1 MIALFF
7 YPQRKRCSIVAYKLY
22 SRELFILNRYNSL
35 SESHRQTFGFEEDN
49 LLSIIL
55 HNLLVYMLVVGLTPQ
70 DTTGIVHR
78 FSARTRLAIVEE
90 RMMQQTLKH
99 IEQCIE
105 EDVRNNNKK
114 GENTYLVLLNI

>member
-1 MIALFF
+1 
-7 YPQRKRCSIVAYKLY
+7 
-22 SRELFILNRYNSL
+22 
-35 SESHRQTFGFEEDN
+35 
-49 LLSIIL
+49 
-55 HNLLVYMLVVGLTPQ
+55 MLVVGLTPQ